1 MVERYSFCSRN
12 VKTKGFG
19 LIEIMISLAL
29 GTVIILGVTTLFADS
44 SRALNDITRAG
55 RQMENGL
62 YAMDLLAKELELV
75 DYWGEANAP
84 VDADDPTYGPL
95 RVSEL
100 GGLEIGPY
108 PASPPL
114 CVGTGVTGFDPR
126 VELAWAM
133 EYPLLAGLG
142 SEINTAVATSQCTTG
157 ATTASASAAFL
168 AVRRASTCATG
179 PGAIATSN
187 NCGAVEDFFYL
198 QTNGCYDEN
207 AGISGGEVRLHRT
220 DSAGMG
226 GTLDYTRYGCNANLP
241 TTGQG
246 VAPIYRYISRIY
258 YVNQRD
264 QLIRLSLEKL
274 DGVGMG
280 YEQEIL
286 VEGVEDLQ
294 FQWLID
300 DSGNGVSDRSTR
312 TLAHADA
319 GNAIGAKIWLMV
331 RNLQPKA
338 DYTDDT
344 SYTMAGQ
351 AWSVPA
357 GMASYPRTLQSRTVS
372 LPNRVGRRR

>member
-1 MVERYSFCSRN
+1 
-12 VKTKGFG
+12 
-19 LIEIMISLAL
+19 
-29 GTVIILGVTTLFADS
+29 
-44 SRALNDITRAG
+44 
-55 RQMENGL
+55 
-62 YAMDLLAKELELV
+62 
-75 DYWGEANAP
+75 
-84 VDADDPTYGPL
+84 
-95 RVSEL
+95 
-100 GGLEIGPY
+100 
-108 PASPPL
+108 
-114 CVGTGVTGFDPR
+114 
-126 VELAWAM
+126 
-133 EYPLLAGLG
+133 
-142 SEINTAVATSQCTTG
+142 
-157 ATTASASAAFL
+157 
-168 AVRRASTCATG
+168 
-179 PGAIATSN
+179 
-187 NCGAVEDFFYL
+187 
-198 QTNGCYDEN
+198 
-207 AGISGGEVRLHRT
+207 
-220 DSAGMG
+220 MG

-241 TTGQG
+241 TTGLG

-280 YEQEIL
+280 YQQEIL

-331 RNLQPKA
+331 RNLQPKPG
-338 DYTDDT
+338 YTDDT